1 MVANKHMFIT
11 LFQTTQANQVAF
23 KDLEIRLNTLM
34 DTVIAPLKH
43 KELSDIPLTLQNSLA
58 DLERYDLYAKLIYAL

>member
-11 LFQTTQANQVAF
+11 LIQTTQANQAAF

-43 KELSDIPLTLQNSLA
+43 KELSDIPLTLQISLA
-58 DLERYDLYAKLIYAL
+58 DLERYDFYTISLYAL